1 VGFDLGAWSLTAA
14 CWKDLVEQ
22 PVSCM
27 QLITYLIVGVALL
40 VTIST
45 FLVSSSG
52 SQFWNEIHPHLKTAS
67 IFKMLAMCI
76 SSVRKA
82 YMHGLFLP
90 QNQVNATPTY
100 GSVAAFRIANHTFC
114 CLRQTLVF
122 AVG

>member
-1 VGFDLGAWSLTAA
+1 VGFDLAAWSLTAA

-52 SQFWNEIHPHLKTAS
+52 RAKPILE
-67 IFKMLAMCI
+67 
-76 SSVRKA
+76 
-82 YMHGLFLP
+82 
-90 QNQVNATPTY
+90 
-100 GSVAAFRIANHTFC
+100 
-114 CLRQTLVF
+114 
-122 AVG
+122 